1 MAPGGEKADFDK
13 PCEYSV
19 EREGRRQVLFLD
31 CRECDRKG
39 HDLNVTQ
46 CYRSALNAFQK
57 EVNVD
62 IITTS
67 HHLETQY
74 VGPSVEL
81 FGHLSRLR
89 QDLEELAN
97 RDPVEDYKKAD
108 PKGKYRSLCPTCKAN
123 PRNIFPGLE
132 MVLKKN
138 PKEFINVFKKA
149 LGDLPKDDPTKMCAE
164 CKKVTVEEMGFAFA
178 SYKEMVRKVMRFGY
192 NITVEE

>member
-1 MAPGGEKADFDK
+1 MAKGGDTQDYTKA
-13 PCEYSV
+13 CEYTM
-19 EREGRRQVLFLD
+19 EREGRKQVLRLD

-46 CYRSALNAFQK
+46 CYRSALNAFQQ
-57 EVNVD
+57 EVNID

-89 QDLEELAN
+89 QDLEELSN
-97 RDPVEDYKKAD
+97 RDPIVEYSKSD
-108 PKGKYRSLCPTCKAN
+108 PKGKYKSQCPRCKAN
-123 PRNIFPGLE
+123 PKNIFPNLE
-132 MVLKKN
+132 VVLKKN

-149 LGDLPKDDPTKMCAE
+149 IAEVPQDNPTTMCAH
-164 CKKVTVEEMGFAFA
+164 CRNVTTEEMEFAFN
-178 SYKEMVRKVMRFGY
+178 SYKEMVRKVMRYGF
-192 NITVEE
+192 NIEVD